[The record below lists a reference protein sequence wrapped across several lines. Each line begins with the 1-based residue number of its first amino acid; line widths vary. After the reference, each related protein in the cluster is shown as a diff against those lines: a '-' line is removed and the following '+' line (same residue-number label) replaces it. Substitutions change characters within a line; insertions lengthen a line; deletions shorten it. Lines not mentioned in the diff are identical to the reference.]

1 MNRKM
6 MQGLVAAAAAV
17 VLAGCDRGFDP
28 AAEIGL
34 VSREDGSG
42 TRSAFIELTGIQTKG
57 SDGRKIDRTSPT
69 TMIASSTA
77 VALTTVAGDP
87 ASLGYL
93 SLGAVNDSVKIVKV
107 DGVAPT
113 REDIAAGRYALVHP
127 FNVVT
132 KGPIEALKPAARDF
146 LNWILCE
153 EGQRIVERAGY
164 LRVST
169 VIPYTGAASVAGKV
183 VCSGSSSVTP
193 CMEKLKEAYCRTH
206 VGVSIEVQQSDS
218 SSGVADA
225 RDGVCDLGMASRAL
239 KGSESGSGLVAT
251 PIALDG
257 LAVVVSPLNPI
268 ESISKEH
275 LRKAFTGE
283 ISTWSQIK

>member
-1 MNRKM
+1 MKRKM

-146 LNWILCE
+146 LNWILSE

-283 ISTWSQIK
+283 ISTWSQMK

>member
-6 MQGLVAAAAAV
+6 MQGLVAVAAAV

-268 ESISKEH
+268 ESISKEY

-283 ISTWSQIK
+283 ITTWDQVK

>member
-6 MQGLVAAAAAV
+6 TQGLVAVAAAV

-283 ISTWSQIK
+283 ISTWSQMK

>member
-6 MQGLVAAAAAV
+6 MQGLVAAAAV

-146 LNWILCE
+146 LNWILSE

>member
-1 MNRKM
+1 
-6 MQGLVAAAAAV
+6 MQGLVAVAAAV

-146 LNWILCE
+146 LNWILSE
-153 EGQRIVERAGY
+153 EGQQIVERAGY

>member
-6 MQGLVAAAAAV
+6 MQGLVAVAAAV

-164 LRVST
+164 LRVNT

>member
-6 MQGLVAAAAAV
+6 MQGLVAVAAAV
-17 VLAGCDRGFDP
+17 VLAGSDRGFDP

>member
-6 MQGLVAAAAAV
+6 MQGLVAVAAAV

-146 LNWILCE
+146 LNWILSE

-268 ESISKEH
+268 ESISKEN

-283 ISTWSQIK
+283 ISTWSQMK

>member
-6 MQGLVAAAAAV
+6 MQGLVAVAAAV

-146 LNWILCE
+146 LNWILSE